1 VSGAPGA
8 DTGPVTTLAAAPS
21 PGSDASDP
29 ITASAG
35 RAAATAT
42 ARALVDSAAHV
53 LLGKDSAVRL
63 AFTTLVGGG
72 HLLLEDLPGTG
83 KTLLAKAIAASI
95 AGTYRRVQATPDLSP
110 GEITGSSLWDPEER
124 RFTFVSGPVFANVVL
139 VDELNRTSPRTQAA
153 LMEAMA
159 EATVTVDGEQHR
171 LPDPL
176 FVVAT
181 QNPVEHHGTFPL
193 PEGQLDR
200 FALALSLGYADAD
213 AERALVRDHLA
224 GDAVDRVRP
233 VADVAAL
240 RAARAHAR
248 ATFLAEPVL
257 DYAVRLVRATRELPV
272 LEVGASS
279 RATVALVRLAQ
290 ARALLDGR
298 DFVAPED
305 IKALAVPVL
314 AHRLSLRG
322 AGADRVRGG
331 QVVEELVRGLPVP
344 TPTR

>member
-1 VSGAPGA
+1 MSGAPGA

-29 ITASAG
+29 ITAPAG

-63 AFTTLVGGG
+63 AVTTLVGGG

-124 RFTFVSGPVFANVVL
+124 RFTFVPGPVFANVVL